1 MAALFF
7 WLERENGCKG
17 AGRGE
22 TGLDRMDQM
31 DQMDAFHVGRAL
43 ASSLLQVLRG
53 RGVAAQRSV
62 FGLCLDASCVH
73 TWTIEFPMKFLLS
86 TNGH

>member
-1 MAALFF
+1 MWRHFFF

-22 TGLDRMDQM
+22 TGLDRMDQMDQM

-53 RGVAAQRSV
+53 RGVAAQ
-62 FGLCLDASCVH
+62 VH
-73 TWTIEFPMKFLLS
+73 TIEFPRFYFPPTG
-86 TNGH
+86 TNHAG